1 MSKQIDELMAL
12 ADEWA
17 DQCGGCDSSH
27 LAENSPYRKALRQ
40 ALEAAL
46 ANIEQIERENE
57 TNERNLCQLTDEL
70 ADARR
75 ENAELKAKIES
86 MTKVKN
92 FIEWG
97 GL

>member
-1 MSKQIDELMAL
+1 MSYEYDMIDRFLRNNLYDDDYETFSAALDELA
-12 ADEWA
+12 
-17 DQCGGCDSSH
+17 SS
-27 LAENSPYRKALRQ
+27 
-40 ALEAAL
+40 
-46 ANIEQIERENE
+46 RENE

-70 ADARR
+70 AAARR
-75 ENAELKAKIES
+75 ENTELKAKIES

>member
-1 MSKQIDELMAL
+1 MSYEYDMIDRFLRNNLYDDDYETFSAALDELAH
-12 ADEWA
+12 
-17 DQCGGCDSSH
+17 S
-27 LAENSPYRKALRQ
+27 
-40 ALEAAL
+40 
-46 ANIEQIERENE
+46 RENK

-70 ADARR
+70 AEVRR

>member
-1 MSKQIDELMAL
+1 MTEEYDMIDRFLRNNLYDDDYETFSAALDELAH
-12 ADEWA
+12 
-17 DQCGGCDSSH
+17 S
-27 LAENSPYRKALRQ
+27 
-40 ALEAAL
+40 
-46 ANIEQIERENE
+46 RENE

-70 ADARR
+70 AAARR

>member
-1 MSKQIDELMAL
+1 MML
-12 ADEWA
+12 ADAYAKAWH
-17 DQCGGCDSSH
+17 SSR
-27 LAENSPYRKALRQ
+27 LIAAYDALHQ